1 MLRPLHRHPCWIRSA
16 IGLGIIAAISDRA
29 IAQNIT
35 LDGSLGSAK
44 TLTGPNYVIP
54 QSVGQTVGTNLFHSF
69 GKFSLNAGEVAR
81 FSSAANIQNI
91 LSRVTGGPSL
101 INGSIFTESRQVNF
115 FLINPSGI
123 QFGPKAQL
131 NVGSATRGSF
141 VATTLDALVWA
152 DGSQFSATN
161 PGGSNSLLTIV
172 GDPSGF
178 ISSQTL
184 PKPIVGSA
192 STLKVSENQSLLL
205 LGGDVSWKGGLL
217 QARGGRVELAGFAE
231 PGTVKLNVEG
241 NRLRLKFLD
250 NVVQADISLTNK
262 AVIDVSGQGSGA
274 IQLSGRQVTFSDE
287 SKISANTLGNRNG
300 QGIFIQA
307 VRLTIQ
313 GGSQVS
319 ATTTGKGKGGII
331 DINASN
337 SVELIGTS
345 ADGQKPSKLA
355 SDVKDA
361 AGDAG
366 NLTITTQQLLV
377 RDGARISASGSGT
390 GQGGSINVYATDLVE
405 LSGTAPSDRRPSG
418 LSVQTS
424 RGNGKAGNLTITTR
438 QLIIRNGAEVSAAT
452 FGAGFG
458 GNVEVNASELVEL
471 IGTSANGKL
480 RSRLFAG
487 TGNPSDVI
495 RDGDGSS
502 SDTSNLPAFST
513 GDGGSLTVKTQ
524 LLTVRDGAQISVG
537 SQGLGKAGELEI
549 DSRSILLDNGATL
562 NAETV
567 SGDGGNIRLRVQDL
581 LLLRRNSN
589 ISTTAGTDKAGG
601 NGGNMEIDAKFIVA
615 VPAEN
620 SDITANAFKGRG
632 GNINITTSGIFGT
645 QLRSRPTSKS
655 DITVSSEFGVDGTVQ
670 INTLDVDPSRGLATL
685 PAELV
690 DASGLVA
697 QTCPA
702 SGSNVAS
709 SFTVTGSGGLPDNPG
724 DARSSNAVWTDW
736 RISQTSRPNRLIH
749 AAQAST
755 HSRND
760 VAIHSNNLIKEQVE
774 AQGWVKNEKGEV
786 VLTASVPYDSHR
798 SRLTT
803 AKCHVP

>member
-1 MLRPLHRHPCWIRSA
+1 MLIRRVLRSLHCHPCWIRSA
-16 IGLGIIAAISDRA
+16 IALGTIAAGSDRA

-35 LDGSLGSAK
+35 LDGSLGLVK

-54 QSVGQTVGTNLFHSF
+54 QSAGQTVGSNLFHSF
-69 GKFSLNAGEVAR
+69 GKFSLNAGEVAG

-91 LSRVTGGPSL
+91 LSRVTGGSPSL
-101 INGSIFTESRQVNF
+101 INGSIFTDQPVNF

-123 QFGPKAQL
+123 HFGPKAQL
-131 NVGSATRGSF
+131 NVGSTTRGSF

-161 PGGSNSLLTIV
+161 PEGASSLLTMV

-178 ISSQTL
+178 ISSQL

-192 STLKVSENQSLLL
+192 STLKVAENQTLLL

-217 QARGGRVELAGFAE
+217 QARSGRVELAGVAE

-241 NRLRLKFLD
+241 NRWRLKFLD
-250 NVVQADISLTNK
+250 SVVQADISLTNQ
-262 AVIDVSGQGSGA
+262 AAIDVSSQGSGA

-287 SKISANTLGNRNG
+287 SKVSANTLGNRNG

-319 ATTTGKGKGGII
+319 ATTSGKGKGGSI
-331 DINASN
+331 DINVSD

-366 NLTITTQQLLV
+366 NVTITTRQLLV

-390 GQGGSINVYATDLVE
+390 GQGGSINVYATDRVE

-438 QLIIRNGAEVSAAT
+438 KLTIRNGAEVSAAT

-458 GNVEVNASELVEL
+458 GNLEVNASELVEL
-471 IGTSANGKL
+471 VGTSGNGKL

-487 TGNPSDVI
+487 TGNPADVI
-495 RDGDGSS
+495 RDGDGSP
-502 SDTSNLPAFST
+502 SDSSNLPAFST

-524 LLTVRDGAQISVG
+524 LLTVRDRGQISVG

-549 DSRSILLDNGATL
+549 DSGSILLDNGATL
-562 NAETV
+562 NAQTV

-589 ISTTAGTDKAGG
+589 LSTTAGTAKAGG
-601 NGGNMEIDAKFIVA
+601 DGGNLDINAKFIVA
-615 VPAEN
+615 VPSEN
-620 SDITANAFKGRG
+620 SDITANAFQGRG
-632 GNINITTSGIFGT
+632 GSINITTSSIFGS
-645 QLRSRPTSKS
+645 QLRSRPTSQS
-655 DITVSSEFGVDGTVQ
+655 DITASSEFGVDGTVQ

-709 SFTVTGSGGLPDNPG
+709 SFTVTGSGGLPDNPSET
-724 DARSSNAVWTDW
+724 RTSNAVWTDW
-736 RISQTSRPNRLIH
+736 RQVAP
-749 AAQAST
+749 AST
-755 HSRND
+755 HSQKD
-760 VAIHSNNLIKEQVE
+760 VAIQSNLTKEPVE
-774 AQGWVKNEKGEV
+774 AQGWVENDRGEV
-786 VLTASVPYDSHR
+786 VLTAAVPYSSLH
-798 SRLTT
+798 SGLTT
-803 AKCHVP
+803 AKCYVP

>member
-1 MLRPLHRHPCWIRSA
+1 MVAIVLIRRVPRPLHHQHCWLGWA
-16 IGLGIIAAISDRA
+16 IAFGMSYAMVNGNRA

-54 QSVGQTVGTNLFHSF
+54 QSVGQTVGSNLFHSF

-91 LSRVTGGPSL
+91 LSRVTGGSPSL
-101 INGSIFTESRQVNF
+101 INGSIFTASQQVNF

-131 NVGSATRGSF
+131 NVGGATRGSF

-161 PGGSNSLLTIV
+161 PGGSNSLLTMV

-178 ISSQTL
+178 ISSQL

-192 STLKVSENQSLLL
+192 STLKVAENQSLLL
-205 LGGDVSWKGGLL
+205 LGGDVRWKGGLL
-217 QARGGRVELAGFAE
+217 QARGGRVELAGIAE

-241 NRLRLKFLD
+241 NRWRLKFLD
-250 NVVQADISLTNK
+250 SVVHADISLTNQ

-287 SKISANTLGNRNG
+287 SKVSANTLGNRNG

-319 ATTTGKGKGGII
+319 ATTSGNGKGGII
-331 DINASN
+331 DINASD

-361 AGDAG
+361 GGDAG

-424 RGNGKAGNLTITTR
+424 RGNGKGGNLTITTR

-452 FGAGFG
+452 FGAGLG
-458 GNVEVNASELVEL
+458 GNVEVNASESVEL
-471 IGTSANGKL
+471 MGTSANGKL

-495 RDGDGSS
+495 RDGDAP
-502 SDTSNLPAFST
+502 SDNSNLPAFST

-524 LLTVRDGAQISVG
+524 WLTVRDRGQISVG
-537 SQGLGKAGELEI
+537 SQGFGKAGELEI
-549 DSRSILLDNGATL
+549 DSGSILLDNGATL
-562 NAETV
+562 NAQTA
-567 SGDGGNIRLRVQDL
+567 SGDGGNIKLRVQDL

-589 ISTTAGTDKAGG
+589 ISTTAGTAQAGG
-601 NGGNMEIDAKFIVA
+601 DGGNMDINAKFIVG

-632 GNINITTSGIFGT
+632 GNINIITSGIFGT

-655 DITVSSEFGVDGTVQ
+655 DITASSDFGVNGTVQ
-670 INTLDVDPSRGLATL
+670 INTLDVDPSRGLTTL

-702 SGSNVAS
+702 GGSKAKS
-709 SFTVTGSGGLPDNPG
+709 SFTVTGNGGLPDNPSET
-724 DARSSNAVWTDW
+724 RSSNAVWTDW
-736 RISQTSRPNRLIH
+736 RNAPK
-749 AAQAST
+749 AST
-755 HSRND
+755 HSTKD
-760 VAIHSNNLIKEQVE
+760 VAIQSNNLTKEPLVE
-774 AQGWVKNEKGEV
+774 AKSWVENDKGEV
-786 VLTASVPYDSHR
+786 VLTASVPYSYR
-798 SRLTT
+798 SGLTT